1 VPAAAAHWFERHT
14 EARQGRSVRQPG
26 RFQLLTPAVVGHVTA
41 WGVVLQARV
50 VQVRHRAGVAAA
62 CRQPSCPPR
71 QRPPPINLIARTC
84 SDRPALRRPLSSPQP
99 GQLRR
104 QRPGAVLQ
112 IPQVIAAVE
121 RPPVDAAGPATPI
134 AGLRGAR
141 TGVVG
146 PRPAATS
153 VGLAEPRA
161 GRNGDLPGPA
171 GLPATHEVSPPLAW
185 LPGSDQPTR
194 RAGTAKSEPHR
205 GSTVLPA
212 GRARRA
218 RSGERPATRM
228 PTLGPTRSTRQV
240 VDGSLGAVLAAG
252 HGREVTRRTYRRQLS
267 PAALTVVDLVGLKVP
282 LDRVR
287 VRGLLLQV
295 GGSLRFPNRPTELQA
310 MFGRF
315 HRPEPWSPCLG
326 PLAPCRLR
334 PARPGLSGAARH
346 QRSRYPGQPRQ
357 ARSTSRAGPRHRR
370 RSQSPLGWSRD
381 GSVRSWVSVLAY
393 CELQA
398 IAGGVRL
405 GWHRQH
411 PCLASKLHGRFASRS
426 AGR

>member
-1 VPAAAAHWFERHT
+1 MVAASTDGQNLVVDQHWFERHT

-194 RAGTAKSEPHR
+194 R
-205 GSTVLPA
+205 
-212 GRARRA
+212 RARPS
-218 RSGERPATRM
+218 RSRIAAPPYSPPVGLA
-228 PTLGPTRSTRQV
+228 GHA
-240 VDGSLGAVLAAG
+240 LGAASDPKANARANEVDQTGCRWFAR
-252 HGREVTRRTYRRQLS
+252 GRSRC
-267 PAALTVVDLVGLKVP
+267 
-282 LDRVR
+282 RVR
-287 VRGLLLQV
+287 LKR
-295 GGSLRFPNRPTELQA
+295 TCA
-310 MFGRF
+310 K
-315 HRPEPWSPCLG
+315 
-326 PLAPCRLR
+326 A
-334 PARPGLSGAARH
+334 
-346 QRSRYPGQPRQ
+346 
-357 ARSTSRAGPRHRR
+357 
-370 RSQSPLGWSRD
+370 
-381 GSVRSWVSVLAY
+381 
-393 CELQA
+393 
-398 IAGGVRL
+398 
-405 GWHRQH
+405 
-411 PCLASKLHGRFASRS
+411 
-426 AGR
+426 

>member
-1 VPAAAAHWFERHT
+1 M
-14 EARQGRSVRQPG
+14 
-26 RFQLLTPAVVGHVTA
+26 
-41 WGVVLQARV
+41 VLQARV

-71 QRPPPINLIARTC
+71 QRLPPINLIARTC

-218 RSGERPATRM
+218 RSGS
-228 PTLGPTRSTRQV
+228 GQ
-240 VDGSLGAVLAAG
+240 
-252 HGREVTRRTYRRQLS
+252 
-267 PAALTVVDLVGLKVP
+267 
-282 LDRVR
+282 
-287 VRGLLLQV
+287 
-295 GGSLRFPNRPTELQA
+295 
-310 MFGRF
+310 
-315 HRPEPWSPCLG
+315 RPEG
-326 PLAPCRLR
+326 
-334 PARPGLSGAARH
+334 
-346 QRSRYPGQPRQ
+346 QRSGQRGRPD
-357 ARSTSRAGPRHRR
+357 RSSM
-370 RSQSPLGWSRD
+370 
-381 GSVRSWVSVLAY
+381 VRSGPFSLPGATQTDLRKGL
-393 CELQA
+393 EPH
-398 IAGGVRL
+398 IHDEER
-405 GWHRQH
+405 
-411 PCLASKLHGRFASRS
+411 
-426 AGR
+426 